1 MCNKF
6 LKAAIV
12 LEEWCQMNHFQKNP
26 SMNVW
31 KALNLSSVPGTSE
44 NSMAKWR
51 KGMQNEYSLFPVVK
65 EGKNS

>member
-1 MCNKF
+1 
-6 LKAAIV
+6 
-12 LEEWCQMNHFQKNP
+12 
-26 SMNVW
+26 MNVW

-44 NSMAKWR
+44 NSKAKWR